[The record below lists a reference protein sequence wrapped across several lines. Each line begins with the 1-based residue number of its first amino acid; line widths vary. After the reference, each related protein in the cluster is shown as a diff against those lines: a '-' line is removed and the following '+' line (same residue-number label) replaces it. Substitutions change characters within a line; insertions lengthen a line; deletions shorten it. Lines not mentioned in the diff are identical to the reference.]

1 MARHFIVF
9 TISINSYFV
18 VMQKPENGVHI
29 KACEKKIWTLPVKEF
44 IDMLPR
50 LA

>member
-1 MARHFIVF
+1 MAGHFIVF

-18 VMQKPENGVHI
+18 VMQKQENWIGI
-29 KACEKKIWTLPVKEF
+29 KACEKKLWGSPVKEF